1 MRREG
6 PAERYIKKTI
16 SVVFPAFFVMFM
28 GAVAV
33 FSLYDEG
40 RLSMGMSFF
49 ALFLLALFLALFVLV
64 YVRSILAEALRPILK
79 LTKNIRKDGS
89 IKDMRALAQGI
100 AAELRSREE
109 YSEELLNELKDTR
122 EDIDDLNYREEITK
136 IRLKRQ
142 SEKLAEDYTGIR
154 QSLISA
160 EDSLKLLNEEMS
172 VVLPVIK
179 RFFEERDLIYAQ
191 NMALKGTLKEFS
203 KEISLN
209 GEKAYSMA
217 KAGEDIRNGRNA
229 GSELLEGLYTD
240 LTSLQD
246 KASKTALYCENTV
259 LDAVRQGESSY
270 SVTAALDEIERLCN
284 EISGDGDNI
293 VLTLIRLRNEL
304 KLSEKQAS
312 DMGEFYEDNIS
323 AAEGL
328 KNSLEVLSQSAGNL
342 FDTVSAVDEFGSSGV
357 TAGSF
362 YKLTDE
368 ALLMIGRAL
377 ELSQSL
383 GEKLEDGD
391 QY

>member
-136 IRLKRQ
+136 IR
-142 SEKLAEDYTGIR
+142 S
-154 QSLISA
+154 S
-160 EDSLKLLNEEMS
+160 
-172 VVLPVIK
+172 
-179 RFFEERDLIYAQ
+179 
-191 NMALKGTLKEFS
+191 GTS
-203 KEISLN
+203 TRCS
-209 GEKAYSMA
+209 
-217 KAGEDIRNGRNA
+217 
-229 GSELLEGLYTD
+229 
-240 LTSLQD
+240 
-246 KASKTALYCENTV
+246 
-259 LDAVRQGESSY
+259 
-270 SVTAALDEIERLCN
+270 
-284 EISGDGDNI
+284 
-293 VLTLIRLRNEL
+293 
-304 KLSEKQAS
+304 
-312 DMGEFYEDNIS
+312 
-323 AAEGL
+323 
-328 KNSLEVLSQSAGNL
+328 NL
-342 FDTVSAVDEFGSSGV
+342 GSSS
-357 TAGSF
+357 TKADPRIRS
-362 YKLTDE
+362 
-368 ALLMIGRAL
+368 
-377 ELSQSL
+377 LSSGFTQTKTGCSS
-383 GEKLEDGD
+383 
-391 QY
+391 